1 MVILVEDGGEALL
14 AGSEH
19 LVAAGP
25 TLAEVP
31 VASVFP
37 GRQIDAQVL
46 TEHVA
51 AADDIP
57 SFNAGVHVVPAL
69 VAMGAGLVQK
79 ATGQHGITVIAL
91 DIPENMVFVLK
102 IENINEI

>member
-1 MVILVEDGGEALL
+1 MVILIEDGGEALL

-31 VASVFP
+31 VAAVFA
-37 GRQIDAQVL
+37 GRRIDAQVL

-51 AADDIP
+51 AAGNIP
-57 SFNAGVHVVPAL
+57 GLDTGVHVVPAL
-69 VAMGAGLVQK
+69 VAMGTGLQK
-79 ATGQHGITVIAL
+79 ATGQHGITVMAL
-91 DIPENMVFVLK
+91 
-102 IENINEI
+102 